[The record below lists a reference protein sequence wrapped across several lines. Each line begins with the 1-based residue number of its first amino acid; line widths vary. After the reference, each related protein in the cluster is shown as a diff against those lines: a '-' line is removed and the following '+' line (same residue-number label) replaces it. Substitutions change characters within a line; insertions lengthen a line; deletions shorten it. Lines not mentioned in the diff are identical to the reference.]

1 MSGIYK
7 TKFTII
13 FLVGIIIIFGTLLLL
28 SFRKFQETGT
38 RLKSEIKTNNNLKD
52 QITELRGYQ
61 SGSPSV
67 KPTPSVLDYS
77 NNRSYFLSKIYS
89 KSPNFQTLIQE
100 DAIKRVFQFPI
111 SLENDKKTMGGYL
124 VEAENNVNT
133 HSSFSFYLVTSE
145 VQKELVN
152 PMSSY
157 ADKNGIGCFL
167 TDYKI
172 VGNESSL
179 NRSLSDKVGYIIL
192 SGKCE
197 TYGGGRFVS
206 IYKLSTGEK
215 IILKGNI
222 DIGGTMYK
230 GMSETGNALGG
241 VRGVFG
247 VNNLTVVIEFGND
260 DASAAT
266 SLERLSSIGF
276 FNIQTGNLLQVV
288 NFK

>member
-1 MSGIYK
+1 MFNSNKK
-7 TKFTII
+7 TLII
-13 FLVGIIIIFGTLLLL
+13 VFLLVLSIIFGILFFFYH
-28 SFRKFQETGT
+28 SQFQETSI
-38 RLKSEIKTNNNLKD
+38 RLKSEIKTNGNLKD
-52 QITELRGYQ
+52 QIAELRDYQ
-61 SGSPSV
+61 SGSTLI
-67 KPTPSVLDYS
+67 KPTPSKLDYS
-77 NNRSYFLSKIYS
+77 NNKSYFLSNIYT
-89 KSPNFQTLIQE
+89 KFPNFQTQVRE
-100 DAIKRVFQFPI
+100 GTIKRVFQFPI
-111 SLENDKKTMGGYL
+111 SIENDKKAMGGYL
-124 VEAENNVNT
+124 VEAENNINT
-133 HSSFSFYLVTSE
+133 HGSFSFYLVTSK

-152 PMSSY
+152 SMSSY
-157 ADKNGIGCFL
+157 ADKDGIGCFL

-172 VGNESSL
+172 VGNESGL
-179 NRSLSDKVGYIIL
+179 NRSLADKVGYMIL

-247 VNNLTVVIEFGND
+247 VNNPTLVIEFGSD

-276 FNIQTGNLLQVV
+276 FDIQAGNLMQVA

>member
-1 MSGIYK
+1 MSSTYK
-7 TKFTII
+7 TKFII
-13 FLVGIIIIFGTLLLL
+13 SFLVGIIVIFGILLFL
-28 SFRKFQETGT
+28 SFKQFQEAST
-38 RLKSEIKTNNNLKD
+38 RLKSEIKTNNNLKN

-61 SGSPSV
+61 SGLPSI

-77 NNRSYFLSKIYS
+77 NNKSYFLSKIYT
-89 KSPNFQTLIQE
+89 KFPNFQAQMPEST
-100 DAIKRVFQFPI
+100 IKRVFQFPI
-111 SLENDKKTMGGYL
+111 SLEIDKKAMGGYL

-133 HSSFSFYLVTSE
+133 QSSFSFHLITSD

-172 VGNESSL
+172 VGNESGL
-179 NRSLSDKVGYIIL
+179 NRSLSDKVGYIVL

-215 IILKGNI
+215 ILLQGNI
-222 DIGGTMYK
+222 NIGGTMYE
-230 GMSETGNALGG
+230 GISETGNALGG

-247 VNNLTVVIEFGND
+247 VNNPTVVIEFGND

-276 FNIQTGNLLQVV
+276 FDIQTGNLIQVA
-288 NFK
+288 NFR